1 MFVAEHVSSEYI
13 KMKQIEQ
20 NIMNSFR
27 MAKSD
32 IIKLQSDVIELRE
45 ELDGIIE
52 KLAKVESKPAKRVV
66 KIIKTKAPRQ
76 KAAHKAQHYVA
87 SKESKKFHKPHCPFA
102 QNILPKMKLRFK
114 STITAR
120 NKGFKPC
127 KCVK

>member
-1 MFVAEHVSSEYI
+1 MR
-13 KMKQIEQ
+13 QLGQ

-45 ELDGIIE
+45 DLDKVLE
-52 KLAKVESKPAKRVV
+52 MVAKKKPQKSVV
-66 KIIKTKAPRQ
+66 KIIKEKAPRQ
-76 KAAHKAQHYVA
+76 KAAHKAQHYLA
-87 SKESKKFHKPHCPFA
+87 SKDGKKFHKENCVFA

-114 STITAR
+114 STTTAL